1 MSKKVFITGSNGLL
15 GQKLLSAFLQEEGF
29 QIIAGSKG
37 EDRTPKKQIQHEYVS
52 IDITDKEALE
62 ILFKE
67 HKPDILIN
75 CAAMTNVDACE
86 DHRDACYHLNVSA
99 VGYMADLCLEY
110 NTHFIHLS
118 TDFIFDGAAGPYTEE
133 INASPTCYY
142 GETKLISEQI
152 LQQKLSQYSILR
164 TVLVYGVIHDL
175 HRSNIV
181 LWAKKALENKQEMK
195 IVNDQ
200 YRTPTLVEDLA
211 AACLLVVK
219 KEAFGVYNIAGKDF
233 LSILEFVKIIADFWK
248 LETDNVKEISS
259 DSLDLR
265 ANRPLVTGLDISKAV
280 KELGYQ
286 PHSISEGLTLV
297 DLQLKKLVN
306 TKH

>member
-1 MSKKVFITGSNGLL
+1 MNKKVFITGSNGLL
-15 GQKLLSAFLQEEGF
+15 GQKLLNAFQKEDAF
-29 QIIAGSKG
+29 KVIAGSKG
-37 EDRTPKKQIQHEYVS
+37 SDRTPINEIQHVYVS
-52 IDITDKEALE
+52 IDITEKEALAS
-62 ILFKE
+62 LFKQQQ
-67 HKPDILIN
+67 PDILIN

-86 DHRDACYHLNVSA
+86 DKRDICYELNVSA
-99 VGYMADLCLEY
+99 VEYMADLCLEY
-110 NTHFIHLS
+110 GTHFIHLS
-118 TDFIFDGAAGPYTEE
+118 TDFIFDGADGPYNEE
-133 INASPTCYY
+133 SKADPTCYY
-142 GETKLISEQI
+142 GETKHVSEQI
-152 LQQKLSQYSILR
+152 LQQNLSRYSILR

-211 AACLLVVK
+211 AACLLVAK

-233 LSILEFVKIIADFWK
+233 LSILEFVKVIADFWG
-248 LETDNVKEISS
+248 LETDTVKEISS

-265 ANRPLVTGLDISKAV
+265 ASRPLVTGLDISKAV
-280 KELGYQ
+280 GELGYR

-297 DLQLKKLVN
+297 DQQLKELVN